1 MLLLLENFMISI
13 SAIFANKARSSL
25 TALGIVIGVFSVTM
39 MGTLITGLDKT
50 FEGSMSFLGKDI
62 LYVGRW
68 EWFSD
73 MDWWE
78 MKNRP
83 RIKLEYIDKIK
94 NKSNRVLAVAP
105 ERRKGVSIS
114 YQEKNTG
121 IEIFGTSEN
130 YMKTVSSNIVS
141 GRFFT
146 NNEDRSGSRIIVIG
160 DGVKKAFFGEKNPIG
175 EKIKI
180 NNIKFR
186 IIGVLEEQGKFMGI
200 WSLDNR
206 AIIPLGTYERIFSRR
221 DFLTLRV
228 KVPDK
233 NLNESKDEIMT
244 IMRHLRSLKPNQ
256 KNDFSINQTKAF
268 EKQYNSLKLAIGGTG
283 TFITLLSLIV
293 GGIGVMNIMFVS
305 VKERT
310 REIGVRKAIGAT
322 KGMIMGQF
330 LMEAITICL
339 FAGLTGLLFAYISSF
354 FLNKFFPSTL
364 DLGLATFAIL
374 ISMLVGVVSGFV
386 PSYRA
391 ANLDPIDSLRYE

>member
-50 FEGSMSFLGKDI
+50 FEGSMSFLGKNI

-78 MKNRP
+78 MKNRA

-94 NKSNRVLAVAP
+94 NKSDSVLAVAP

-256 KNDFSINQTKAF
+256 KMIFQSIKLRH
-268 EKQYNSLKLAIGGTG
+268 LKSNT
-283 TFITLLSLIV
+283 TV
-293 GGIGVMNIMFVS
+293 
-305 VKERT
+305 
-310 REIGVRKAIGAT
+310 
-322 KGMIMGQF
+322 
-330 LMEAITICL
+330 
-339 FAGLTGLLFAYISSF
+339 
-354 FLNKFFPSTL
+354 
-364 DLGLATFAIL
+364 
-374 ISMLVGVVSGFV
+374 
-386 PSYRA
+386 
-391 ANLDPIDSLRYE
+391 